1 MTVLFALTAAL
12 ANAFSVV
19 AQHRAS
25 TTKAAGTGFLHV
37 ARFLVTSPMWL
48 LGAAGLV
55 GAFVFQALAL
65 HDGLISVVQA
75 LLVTELVFALVLRR
89 LWVRQ
94 LISGWAWASAALT
107 CAGLSLFIVMAEP
120 EGGHAVATSG
130 AWLSAIVTVAAL
142 TAVLTGLAQFGSP
155 ARRAGLYAT
164 AAGMV
169 WAIEATFIKATTD
182 TLTAFG
188 LVGSLARWPV
198 YALIVGGVVGS
209 LLTQAALHV
218 GPLRVSQPLLVAVD
232 PFVSI
237 FLGIWIFGEHFTDH
251 PGRLV
256 AALLGFAVMVVG
268 IVAVTSTAPPDME
281 PSPSLETAPPA

>member
-1 MTVLFALTAAL
+1 MTVTFALAAAL

-25 TTKAAGTGFLHV
+25 TAKGSGTGFFHV
-37 ARFLVTSPMWL
+37 ARYLVTNPMWL
-48 LGAAGLV
+48 LGAAGLI

-65 HDGLISVVQA
+65 HDGLVSVVQA

-89 LWVRQ
+89 VWIRQ
-94 LISGWAWASAALT
+94 LITGWAWASAALT
-107 CAGLSLFIVMAEP
+107 CAGLALFIVMAEP
-120 EGGHAVATSG
+120 EGGHATPTSA
-130 AWLSAIVTVAAL
+130 AWLSAMVTVGL
-142 TAVLTGLAQFGSP
+142 VTAGLTGLAQFGSP

-164 AAGMV
+164 AAGLV

-182 TLTAFG
+182 TLAGFG
-188 LVGSLARWPV
+188 LVGSLARWPI
-198 YALIVGGVVGS
+198 YALIVGGILGS

-237 FLGIWIFGEHFTDH
+237 FLGVWIFGEHFTDH
-251 PGRLV
+251 PGRV
-256 AALLGFAVMVVG
+256 AGALIGFAVMVVG

-281 PSPSLETAPPA
+281 PSPALETAPPA